1 MRSAISVKLV
11 ILSLIL
17 TCISVNAQEKTVVR
31 DSTGGRPSFTFKN
44 IEAGPGGVF
53 TLPELG
59 AVIIGGEKEIK
70 VEAVMP
76 AEHRPKTYKDI
87 DLQNGDLILMMN
99 AKRVKSVKEI
109 EEIYNGLKAG
119 EEVKLGIKRKE
130 ERFIASFAKA
140 DPKDLPQRMM
150 MVMDTDNAG
159 GQAGPTRR
167 LVMGGREFSGDVAP
181 LPGLGIIA
189 GSKERGEVRV
199 LDLMPNASQAL
210 GSVDI
215 KKDDVIQTLNGEKI
229 KSAVQLGELYEKI
242 AVGAKVEL
250 HYRRGNKDMTA
261 SLAKPEAPAGATIR
275 REVR

>member
-1 MRSAISVKLV
+1 MRSILCKNLAA
-11 ILSLIL
+11 LSLIL
-17 TCISVNAQEKTVVR
+17 TVISANAQEKTVVR
-31 DSTGGRPSFTFKN
+31 DSTGGRSFTFTSMA
-44 IEAGPGGVF
+44 AGPGGVF
-53 TLPELG
+53 NLPELG

-70 VEAVMP
+70 VEAVLP
-76 AEHRPKTYKDI
+76 VEHRPKAYKDI
-87 DLQNGDLILMMN
+87 DLQSGDLILMMN
-99 AKRVKSVKEI
+99 AKRVKSAKEI

-140 DPKDLPQRMM
+140 DPKDLPQRTM

-189 GSKERGEVRV
+189 GSKEGGEVRV

-210 GSVDI
+210 GSADI
-215 KKDDVIQTLNGEKI
+215 KKDDVILTLNGEKI
-229 KSAVQLGELYEKI
+229 KSAVQLGDLYEKI

-250 HYRRGNKDMTA
+250 HYRRGDKAMTA
-261 SLAKPEAPAGATIR
+261 SLVKPEAPAGATIR
-275 REVR
+275 REVRQ

>member
-1 MRSAISVKLV
+1 MRFILWKKLAAMG
-11 ILSLIL
+11 LIL
-17 TCISVNAQEKTVVR
+17 AVISVNAQEKTVGK
-31 DSTGGRPSFTFKN
+31 DSTGGRSFTFKS

-53 TLPELG
+53 NLPELG

-70 VEAVMP
+70 VEAVLP
-76 AEHRPKTYKDI
+76 AEHRPKAYKDI

-99 AKRVKSVKEI
+99 AKRVKSAKEI

-119 EEVKLGIKRKE
+119 EEVKLGVKRKE

-140 DPKDLPQRMM
+140 DPKDLPQRTM

-189 GSKERGEVRV
+189 GSKEGGNVRV

-210 GSVDI
+210 GSADI
-215 KKDDVIQTLNGEKI
+215 KKDDVILTLNGEKI
-229 KSAVQLGELYEKI
+229 KSAVQLGDLYEKI
-242 AVGAKVEL
+242 AVGAKLEL
-250 HYRRGNKDMTA
+250 HYRRGDKTMTA

-275 REVR
+275 REVRQ